1 MRKLLIALL
10 MGAML
15 LPSELSAKNYESE
28 KLMPLPNFPVM
39 APARFYVS
47 AGINSETGE
56 FTIWSNYDIDSMHVT
71 ITQGN
76 VVLDEFT
83 QAQTAGVPTVYGFD
97 GYDEGEYLLTIEDSN
112 GVIVQYV
119 ITIWDD

>member
-1 MRKLLIALL
+1 MKKLVIALL

-15 LPSELSAKNYESE
+15 LPSELFAKNYESE
-28 KLMPLPNFPVM
+28 KLMPRPNFPIRT
-39 APARFYVS
+39 PALFYVS
-47 AGINSETGE
+47 AGIDSETGE
-56 FTIWSNYDIDSMHVT
+56 FTIWSNYGIDNMHVT

-83 QAQTAGVPTVYGFD
+83 QAQTDGVPTVYGFD

>member
-15 LPSELSAKNYESE
+15 LPSELSAKNYESK
-28 KLMPLPNFPVM
+28 KLMPLPNFPIRT
-39 APARFYVS
+39 PALFYVS
-47 AGINSETGE
+47 AGIDSETGE

-83 QAQTAGVPTVYGFD
+83 QAQTAGVPTVYDFD

>member
-15 LPSELSAKNYESE
+15 LPSELSAKNYESK
-28 KLMPLPNFPVM
+28 KLMPLPNFPIRT
-39 APARFYVS
+39 PALFYVS
-47 AGINSETGE
+47 AGIDSETGE

-83 QAQTAGVPTVYGFD
+83 QAQTAGVSTVYDFD

>member
-1 MRKLLIALL
+1 MKKLVIALL

-15 LPSELSAKNYESE
+15 LPSELFAKNYESE
-28 KLMPLPNFPVM
+28 KLMPRPNFPIRT
-39 APARFYVS
+39 PALFYVS
-47 AGINSETGE
+47 AGIDSETGE
-56 FTIWSNYDIDSMHVT
+56 FTIWSNYGIDNMHVT

-83 QAQTAGVPTVYGFD
+83 QAHTAGVPTVYGFD

>member
-1 MRKLLIALL
+1 MKKLVIALL

-15 LPSELSAKNYESE
+15 LPSELFAKNYESE
-28 KLMPLPNFPVM
+28 KLMPRPNFPIRT
-39 APARFYVS
+39 PALFYVS
-47 AGINSETGE
+47 AGIDSETGE
-56 FTIWSNYDIDSMHVT
+56 FTIWSNYGIDNMHVT

-83 QAQTAGVPTVYGFD
+83 QAQTAGVSTVYGFD